1 MTADVYSLRP
11 GIRSQ
16 HHQPLQPPHRTDGK
30 KMGRDQ
36 KVRPF
41 FCAAACGRSGA
52 DRGQTAFISE
62 RPSHTSTS
70 PRMKLRPT

>member
-30 KMGRDQ
+30 KMGRDLYQ
-36 KVRPF
+36 AP
-41 FCAAACGRSGA
+41 
-52 DRGQTAFISE
+52 
-62 RPSHTSTS
+62 PSYN
-70 PRMKLRPT
+70 PQNEMFARI

>member
-30 KMGRDQ
+30 KMGRDLYQ
-36 KVRPF
+36 APPIIDKTK
-41 FCAAACGRSGA
+41 CAGIQNQMRLFG
-52 DRGQTAFISE
+52 G
-62 RPSHTSTS
+62 
-70 PRMKLRPT
+70 